1 MTIKKSSVSSLVLL
15 FSLGAA
21 LQPIATFLSSPSVG
35 AQSVNFALPSSV
47 PSGTTLQIDGS
58 TSMDSL
64 NQSLKQ
70 RFEQQYPGTKVNI
83 NTVGSTA
90 GLQALLDGKADLAAI
105 GRPLTDPEKAQGLVA
120 VPVARDKIAIVVGA
134 NHSLSKGLDINQFAK
149 IFRGEIKNWSQV
161 GGAAGPIRLVDRPA
175 ENDTRQAFRSYP
187 AFKNAPFETGA
198 AADKLNDESTA
209 AVIQKLGKDGISY
222 LAAHQ
227 VQGQAGVKAVAM
239 HGVAPTNSKYPFSQ
253 ALFYVYRAANPPST
267 AVQAFL
273 GYTAAKAGQEAIK
286 ASGVEAIAP
295 IVSSAKA
302 ATLSTKPTDSTNGN
316 PNAAAN
322 AGVNKTAKNSNSNKA
337 AALNAPASSQTA
349 ETPGGKTALQPPSG
363 ATSEPE
369 EKMPSWWWL
378 LPLSA
383 LAGLLWML
391 GKERSRPTPQP
402 YSPPTD
408 GYSNNTDFS
417 GGFDPH
423 RSQPELN
430 GGNSRL
436 QPLDSAATVEGAGA
450 QSYLDDD
457 RDITPTQTSPDRPWG
472 VTGESSPGS
481 VAGSPDSLQ
490 PSANL
495 AAGAAIAGGAGA
507 AAWSFLSGNP
517 AQSGA
522 SPQKAP
528 EGSATQSTGLD
539 NLPPAETEG
548 QISLLPRSAEWATL
562 RWNVPRS
569 LRADAPRQGGERLVV
584 RLYDVTGLDAEQTP
598 DRFQQF
604 DCDDLALSCN
614 VPLPSSDRTYLAEIG
629 YLSAEDHWTR
639 FARSTPVWVPAT
651 TRMG

>member
-1 MTIKKSSVSSLVLL
+1 MTIKKSSVGSLVLL
-15 FSLGAA
+15 FGLGVA

-83 NTVGSTA
+83 NTVGSAA

-134 NHSLSKGLDINQFAK
+134 NRSLSKGLDINQFAK
-149 IFRGEIKNWSQV
+149 IFRGEIKNWSDV
-161 GGAAGPIRLVDRPA
+161 GGAAGPIRLVDRPVM
-175 ENDTRQAFRSYP
+175 NDTRQAFRNYP

-198 AADKLNDESTA
+198 TADKLNDESPA

-222 LAAHQ
+222 LPAHQ
-227 VQGQAGVKAVAM
+227 VQGQVGVKAVAM

-253 ALFYVYRAANPPST
+253 ALFYVYRATNPPST

-273 GYTAAKAGQEAIK
+273 GYAAAKPGQEAIK
-286 ASGVEAIAP
+286 ASGVEAIVP
-295 IVSSAKA
+295 TGLSAKA
-302 ATLSTKPTDSTNGN
+302 APLAAKSGGVANGK
-316 PNAAAN
+316 AN
-322 AGVNKTAKNSNSNKA
+322 ADGNAGANKSAKNSAGNKA
-337 AALNAPASSQTA
+337 AALYAPGSSQTT
-349 ETPGGKTALQPPSG
+349 ETAGKTALLPPSG
-363 ATSEPE
+363 ATSGAES

-378 LPLSA
+378 LPLGSLAA
-383 LAGLLWML
+383 LFWML
-391 GKERSRPTPQP
+391 GKERSRPAARP
-402 YSPPTD
+402 YAPPTA
-408 GYSNNTDFS
+408 GYSDDTNFP

-423 RSQPELN
+423 RSQPDLL
-430 GGNSRL
+430 GR
-436 QPLDSAATVEGAGA
+436 DTAK
-450 QSYLDDD
+450 SYLDGD
-457 RDITPTQTSPDRPWG
+457 RDTTPAETSLTHPQA
-472 VTGESSPGS
+472 TSESSPDPIT
-481 VAGSPDSLQ
+481 GSPNLLERS
-490 PSANL
+490 SNL
-495 AAGAAIAGGAGA
+495 AAGAAIAGGAGT
-507 AAWSFLSGNP
+507 AAWSFLGDQ
-517 AQSGA
+517 AQSDSSPLKASAGGA
-522 SPQKAP
+522 A
-528 EGSATQSTGLD
+528 QSTGLD
-539 NLPPAETEG
+539 NHPLAETEG
-548 QISLLPRSAEWATL
+548 QISILPRSAEWATL

-569 LRADAPRQGGERLVV
+569 LRADVPRQGGERLVV
-584 RLYDVTGLDAEQTP
+584 RLYDVTGLDVAQTP

-614 VPLPSSDRTYLAEIG
+614 VPLPASDRTYLAEIG
-629 YLSAEDHWTR
+629 YLGADDRWTR